1 MSQDRWIV
9 TLGLLYL
16 AGIGQTFPGQGEFPW
31 TGFVM
36 TKIRDHA
43 KEFTSMS
50 EAQKAANGLGGQVF
64 KV

>member
-9 TLGLLYL
+9 ALGQLFL
-16 AGIGQTFPGQGEFPW
+16 AGIGQTFPGHGELPW

-36 TKIRDHA
+36 TKIREHA
-43 KEFTSMS
+43 KEFSSMS

>member
-1 MSQDRWIV
+1 
-9 TLGLLYL
+9 
-16 AGIGQTFPGQGEFPW
+16 
-31 TGFVM
+31 M
-36 TKIRDHA
+36 TKIREHA

>member
-1 MSQDRWIV
+1 MNQDRWIV
-9 TLGLLYL
+9 TIGQLYL
-16 AGIGQTFPGQGEFPW
+16 AGIGQTFTGQGEFPW

-36 TKIRDHA
+36 TKIREHA